1 MDIIDRFQAKTE
13 LSDNVRDRFFID
25 GQWAQPLGDACSQMI
40 SPVTQEVQADVR
52 LGSIADMEQAV
63 AAAER
68 AFNTG
73 SWPRMLPT
81 ERALYLRRIAEEIR
95 QRLPLFKR
103 LWTAQIGA
111 PLWMGE
117 GFLPS
122 AAAHFDFFAGQAD
135 SFAFEDVRPTT
146 FGTAKV
152 VREPVGVCALII
164 PWNAPL
170 FLLTQKLAPALLAG
184 CTVVV
189 KPSPETPYDAL
200 VLAECIQAAGV
211 PEGVVNIIPA
221 GREVGDWLIRQPAID
236 KVSFTGSTAAGRHIG
251 SVCADRIARVSLEL
265 GGKSASILC
274 DDADLPTWLENV
286 APFTMPLA
294 GQVCFSQTRV
304 LVSKRRRAE
313 FVEAYVG
320 AMAKRKVGDPWETDT
335 FMGPVASQAQYQ
347 RVLNYLDIARGEGA
361 RAVLG
366 GGPAAAFNRGYF
378 IEPTIFDG
386 VTSDMRIAQ
395 EEVFGPV
402 VSVIEYQDEQDAVRI
417 ANDSRYGLSGTVF
430 SQDVERAERIA
441 RQVRTGNISING
453 LQVDPVAPF
462 GGYKQSGIGR
472 ECGPEGLDPYLETKT
487 IYLS

>member
-1 MDIIDRFQAKTE
+1 MDIADQFITDIE
-13 LSDNVRDRFFID
+13 LSEDVRSRFFIN
-25 GQWAQPLGDACSQMI
+25 GQWKRPLGSIRAQMI
-40 SPVTQEVQADVR
+40 SPVTQEVQSEVP

-63 AAAER
+63 AAAQR

-73 SWPRMLPT
+73 PWPRMLPA
-81 ERALYLRRIAEEIR
+81 ERAVYLRRIADEIR
-95 QRLPLFKR
+95 KRLPLFKR

-111 PLWMGE
+111 PQWMGDA
-117 GFLPS
+117 FLPS
-122 AAAHFDFFAGQAD
+122 TAAHFDFFAGQAD
-135 SFAFEDVRPTT
+135 SFSFEDVRQTA

-152 VREPVGVCALII
+152 IREPVGVCALII
-164 PWNAPL
+164 PWNSPL

-200 VLAECIQAAGV
+200 VVAECIQAAGV
-211 PEGVVNIIPA
+211 PEGVVNIIP
-221 GREVGDWLIRQPAID
+221 GDREVGDWLIRQPAID
-236 KVSFTGSTAAGRHIG
+236 KVSFTGSTAAGRHIA

-265 GGKSASILC
+265 GGKSASIVC
-274 DDADLPTWLENV
+274 DDADLSAWLEQA

-304 LVSKRRRAE
+304 LISKRRRAE
-313 FVEAYVG
+313 FVEAYVD
-320 AMAKRKVGDPWETDT
+320 AIARRKLGDPWEADT

-347 RVLNYLDIARGEGA
+347 RVLNYLEIARKEGA

-366 GGPAAAFNRGYF
+366 GGPAAGFNRGYF

-386 VTSDMRIAQ
+386 VSNDMRIAQ

-402 VSVIEYQDEQDAVRI
+402 VSIIEYEDEQHAIRI
-417 ANDSRYGLSGTVF
+417 ANDSLYGLSGTVF
-430 SQDVERAERIA
+430 SQDVERAEHIA

-462 GGYKQSGIGR
+462 GGYKQSGVGR
-472 ECGPEGLDPYLETKT
+472 EAGPEGLEPYLETKT

>member
-1 MDIIDRFQAKTE
+1 MDIIDRFDAKAE
-13 LSDNVRDRFFID
+13 LSDNVRNRFFID
-25 GQWAQPLGDACSQMI
+25 GQWAQPLSDNRSQMI
-40 SPVTQEVQADVR
+40 SPVTQEVQTDVR
-52 LGSIADMEQAV
+52 LGSIADMELAL
-63 AAAER
+63 AAAQR
-68 AFNTG
+68 AFDTG
-73 SWPRMLPT
+73 PWPRMLPA
-81 ERALYLRRIAEEIR
+81 ERALYLRKIAEEIR
-95 QRLPLFKR
+95 QRMPLFKR

-117 GFLPS
+117 AFLP
-122 AAAHFDFFAGQAD
+122 ATPEHFDYFAGLAD
-135 SFAFEDVRPTT
+135 SFAFEDERRTT

-184 CTVVV
+184 CSVVV
-189 KPSPETPYDAL
+189 KPSPETPFDAL

-211 PEGVVNIIPA
+211 PEGVVNIVPA

-265 GGKSASILC
+265 GGKSASIIC
-274 DDADLPTWLENV
+274 DDADVPAWLENV

-313 FVEAYVG
+313 FVGAYVD
-320 AMAKRKVGDPWETDT
+320 AMAKRKIGDPWDTET

-366 GGPAAAFNRGYF
+366 GSAATAFNRGYF
-378 IEPTIFDG
+378 VEPTIFDG

-402 VSVIEYQDEQDAVRI
+402 VSIIEYEDEQDAIRI

-430 SQDVERAERIA
+430 SQDVARAEHIA

-487 IYLS
+487 IYFS